1 MSPTE
6 EWTDE
11 ECSLEMPALRHKGE
25 GQELE
30 FKERLP
36 EQTRDLGKEIAAFA
50 SSNSGKILLAVDDTG
65 ELVGMPELKEQEGRD
80 KLIKRI
86 QGICRGTVK
95 PAITPKIKF
104 AKEDNHIVAIII
116 VPKGSQPIY
125 YCNSIPYIRHISE
138 SRPGE
143 PHEIIDLIR
152 NWMSQGNDAL
162 NDHEFCINLAN
173 ILIDIIIF
181 ANEVDKRDI
190 NPGLDILKRNFK
202 NSADNLRKLGSTDI
216 ANDFGINSEL
226 EKLAEQVDEAA
237 NYYLLMGPDSYDKFK
252 DIVNKILDRAKETK
266 SRWIDEHML
275 DSMSIE
281 TYKRKVRECSRSLE
295 GLSNRVEKMT
305 EDDRINEIISHASKI
320 GFNLLKLSYF
330 GLNSERSES
339 IDKLREIGL
348 KLHLLDADDMN
359 SKIFIDQTLETISL
373 ANQEL
378 KTIFQ
383 IKCPADC
390 DGA

>member
-1 MSPTE
+1 MPPTE
-6 EWTDE
+6 EWTDKR
-11 ECSLEMPALRHKGE
+11 CSLEMPVLRRKGE

-30 FKERLP
+30 FKERFP
-36 EQTRDLGKEIAAFA
+36 DQTRDLGKEIAAFA
-50 SSNSGKILLAVDDTG
+50 SSNSGKILLGVDDSG
-65 ELVGMPELKEQEGRD
+65 ELVGMPELIEQEERD

-104 AKEDNHIVAIII
+104 AKEDNKIVVVII

-125 YCNSIPYIRHISE
+125 YCNSTPYIRHISE

-143 PHEIIDLIR
+143 PHEIIDLVK
-152 NWMSQGNDAL
+152 NWLSQGNGAL
-162 NDHEFCINLAN
+162 NDYEFRKDLAN
-173 ILIDIIIF
+173 ILTDIIIF
-181 ANEVDKRDI
+181 TNEVDKRDI

-226 EKLAEQVDEAA
+226 EKLAGQVDEATSF
-237 NYYLLMGPDSYDKFK
+237 YLLSGPDSYNRFT
-252 DIVNKILDRAKETK
+252 DIVNKILNESKETK
-266 SRWIDEHML
+266 SRWINKNIIDY
-275 DSMSIE
+275 MSDE
-281 TYKRKVRECSRSLE
+281 TYKRKVRECSRNLE
-295 GLSNRVEKMT
+295 GLSNRVKKMT
-305 EDDRINEIISHASKI
+305 DAGEINEIIVYASKI
-320 GFNLLKLSYF
+320 GLNLLRLSYLSF
-330 GLNSERSES
+330 NNERSES

-359 SKIFIDQTLETISL
+359 STIFIDETLETISL

-378 KTIFQ
+378 KTLF
-383 IKCPADC
+383 
-390 DGA
+390 